1 MKVNDDATKSKSSSN
16 IVHSRYYDDKNR
28 LPQEVD
34 FLFAYSTLEGYLSY
48 RDVEDGTWY
57 IQMLC
62 KAIREEESKEISAIL
77 RYTHALIAKMVA
89 TYRDD
94 KGKDV
99 EVKMVAT
106 YEDRLT
112 KLFYI
117 SKPPQVGGE
126 EYKIFIFYSI
136 SRFKLFFVIT
146 LQRL

>member
-1 MKVNDDATKSKSSSN
+1 MSANDGNRTAQSSSN
-16 IVHSRYYDDKNR
+16 IVHSRYHDDKNR
-28 LPQEVD
+28 LPKEVD
-34 FLFAYSTLEGYLSY
+34 FLFAYSTLEDYLSY
-48 RDVEDGTWY
+48 RDEEDGTWY

-94 KGKDV
+94 NGKVV
-99 EVKMVAT
+99 EVKMVAM

-117 SKPPQVGGE
+117 AEPKNV
-126 EYKIFIFYSI
+126 
-136 SRFKLFFVIT
+136 
-146 LQRL
+146 

>member
-1 MKVNDDATKSKSSSN
+1 MKVNDDATKLKSSSN
-16 IVHSRYYDDKNR
+16 IVHSRYHDDKNR
-28 LPQEVD
+28 LPKEVD
-34 FLFAYSTLEGYLSY
+34 FLFAYSTLEDYVSL
-48 RDVEDGTWY
+48 RDPDDGSWY

-77 RYTHALIAKMVA
+77 RYTHALIAEMVA

-94 KGKDV
+94 KGKVV

-117 SKPPQVGGE
+117 SKPPQVGG
-126 EYKIFIFYSI
+126 KNIKFILYSI
-136 SRFKLFFVIT
+136 LDLNNFCNNSS
-146 LQRL
+146 